1 MILEGIVFG
10 VVLLFIAI
18 LFYKQANEQ
27 FEILQL
33 EANRIQELPT
43 LYSDH
48 SPIVVRNF
56 TVPNIANFE
65 QLVKRKHIMQMAL
78 APKKSLYSI
87 LTNPKELL
95 NWTFPPITTDF
106 LAKESGLH
114 VWFKMNLFSILLPN
128 SYMNWMYSFKTFLY
142 PHHRGLFKTTAFQ
155 TIIMPT
161 QGQAR
166 VSLILQNAEAYLPIK
181 WRERQFSSLTTQDT
195 PLLSQIQFVEVKLK
209 KGNFLV
215 LPSHLIIDV
224 ATDTTEETD
233 CWFMVA
239 EVHHPI
245 SKIASI

>member
-1 MILEGIVFG
+1 MILEG
-10 VVLLFIAI
+10 VVIFFVIGFIAV

-33 EANRIQELPT
+33 EANRLHELPT

-48 SPIVVRNF
+48 SPIVVRGF

-78 APKKSLYSI
+78 APKRTLYST
-87 LTNPKELL
+87 LTDPNQLEK
-95 NWTFPPITTDF
+95 WTFVPATTEF

-114 VWFKMNLFSILLPN
+114 VWFQMNIFTKLLP
-128 SYMNWMYSFKTFLY
+128 SPYTTWMYSFKTYLY

-166 VSLILQNAEAYLPIK
+166 ISVILQNAEAYFPTK
-181 WRERQFSSLTTQDT
+181 WKEKQFHHLSTQDT
-195 PLLSQIQFVEVKLK
+195 PLLSQIQFVEIKLK
-209 KGNFLV
+209 KGNLLF

-224 ATDTTEETD
+224 TTDTSEKED
-233 CWFMVA
+233 CWFMMA
-239 EVHHPI
+239 EIHHPI
-245 SKIASI
+245 SKLASI